1 MEQLVAALF
10 FLAWWDVGFSF
21 FFFAIGASSFREGRE
36 EKDWKKK
43 GDKEQN
49 NTIRML
55 LDFFF
60 LLKYACF
67 RGEERVQFHRIPHEI
82 SRGST
87 RF

>member
-1 MEQLVAALF
+1 MVGCWV
-10 FLAWWDVGFSF
+10 FLF

-60 LLKYACF
+60 
-67 RGEERVQFHRIPHEI
+67 
-82 SRGST
+82 SS
-87 RF
+87 

>member
-1 MEQLVAALF
+1 ML
-10 FLAWWDVGFSF
+10 GFP
-21 FFFAIGASSFREGRE
+21 FFAIGASSIREGRE
-36 EKDWKKK
+36 EKRDWKKK

-60 LLKYACF
+60 FLLKYAHC

>member
-1 MEQLVAALF
+1 MEQLVAALFF

-21 FFFAIGASSFREGRE
+21 FFFLPLEPLALGKAGKR
-36 EKDWKKK
+36 KKK

>member
-1 MEQLVAALF
+1 MVGCWVFLF
-10 FLAWWDVGFSF
+10 FLPLEPLALGK
-21 FFFAIGASSFREGRE
+21 AGKR
-36 EKDWKKK
+36 KKK

>member
-1 MEQLVAALF
+1 ML
-10 FLAWWDVGFSF
+10 GFPF
-21 FFFAIGASSFREGRE
+21 FFFAIGASSFREVRE

-60 LLKYACF
+60 PPEVRLF
-67 RGEERVQFHRIPHEI
+67 QRGGESSVPQD
-82 SRGST
+82 T
-87 RF
+87 T